1 MCPLGR
7 TRGHGRRFIYPR
19 RGDIQ
24 AVTDSDLGSRRRR
37 GCHRRPGTGR
47 KSCQVQPGSATGGGG
62 HGDSGPSAVAAGN
75 FKSGRGSSD
84 DGCTA
89 GPGPG
94 PAWPAALC
102 NSSRN
107 EPGLQSLGTQLKPHN
122 SKNRENNLIRSAMSR
137 ALCSILKRHIRHR
150 DSLSEPASRA
160 AAGPPARP
168 GSEAAVEI
176 VISQNVLRFVLW
188 PVSEAAEDSQCNG
201 CSMPPRPL

>member
-1 MCPLGR
+1 MFSLAVPPAAAVTVTQGPARLQRVTSNLAAARPTMAAPLG
-7 TRGHGRRFIYPR
+7 P
-19 RGDIQ
+19 
-24 AVTDSDLGSRRRR
+24 A
-37 GCHRRPGTGR
+37 P
-47 KSCQVQPGSATGGGG
+47 A
-62 HGDSGPSAVAAGN
+62 
-75 FKSGRGSSD
+75 
-84 DGCTA
+84 
-89 GPGPG
+89 G